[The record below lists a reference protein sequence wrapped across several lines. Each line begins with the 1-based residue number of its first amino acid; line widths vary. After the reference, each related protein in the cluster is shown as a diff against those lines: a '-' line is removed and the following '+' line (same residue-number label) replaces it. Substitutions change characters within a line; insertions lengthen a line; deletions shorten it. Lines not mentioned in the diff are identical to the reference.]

1 MEDSPTRT
9 TERSALTGVAS
20 AAGAFAIWG
29 VLLVYWKALD
39 AASAYEI
46 TAHRIVWALVTAAAL
61 LTWTRRWGELRRE
74 IARPAGLAWTVV
86 RSVLLSGNWLV
97 FVWGVNHGRVLEC
110 SLGYFINPLVSVLL
124 GRVVL
129 GERLRVVQVAAI
141 ALATAG
147 VVVLFARDLTVPW
160 IALLLAGTFAS
171 YGLLR
176 KTSRAESL
184 PGLVGETA
192 IAFVPAVAYLVWLE
206 AGAGC
211 AFVHA
216 GARTTALLA
225 GAGAVTALP
234 LLLFAY
240 GARRISLTTVGF
252 LQYLVPSVMF
262 VLGVFAYGERVE
274 GRLLTFALIWA
285 GLAVF
290 SWDGIV
296 AQRRRAREAASGAVA
311 GGQGESREDIS
322 SVRSVEG

>member
-29 VLLVYWKALD
+29 VLPVYWKALG

-46 TAHRIVWALVTAAAL
+46 TAHRIVWALVTAAVL
-61 LTWTRRWGELRRE
+61 LTWTRRWGELTRE

-86 RSVLLSGNWLV
+86 RSALLAGNWLV

-129 GERLRVVQVAAI
+129 GERLRVAQIAAI
-141 ALATAG
+141 ALAAAG
-147 VVVLFARDLTVPW
+147 VVVLVLRATTVPW

-192 IAFVPAVAYLVWLE
+192 IAFVPAVGYLAWLE
-206 AGAGC
+206 GSAGC
-211 AFVHA
+211 AFIHA

-225 GAGAVTALP
+225 GTGIVTALP
-234 LLLFAY
+234 LLMFAY
-240 GARRISLTTVGF
+240 GARRIDLTTVGF
-252 LQYLVPSVMF
+252 LQYLGPSVMF
-262 VLGVFAYGERVE
+262 VLGVFAYGEQVK

-290 SWDGIV
+290 SWDGIA
-296 AQRRRAREAASGAVA
+296 AQRRRVREAASEAA
-311 GGQGESREDIS
+311 TGGRGEPREDVS